1 MTVIFEGHKNEIVER
16 AINGDSSAQDALLK
30 RYDKYI
36 NKVSTVTKID
46 ENGNTVRYV
55 DEDVKTEIQ
64 MRYLAK
70 LAKFKVEQKL

>member
-1 MTVIFEGHKNEIVER
+1 MTVTFEGHKNEIVER
-16 AINGDSSAQDALLK
+16 AINGDSSAQDVLLK

>member
-36 NKVSTVTKID
+36 
-46 ENGNTVRYV
+46 
-55 DEDVKTEIQ
+55 DVKTEIQ

-70 LAKFKVEQKL
+70 LAKCKVEQKL

>member
-1 MTVIFEGHKNEIVER
+1 MTVIFEGPKNEIVER

-70 LAKFKVEQKL
+70 LAKCKVEQKL

>member
-1 MTVIFEGHKNEIVER
+1 MTVTFEGHKNEIVER

>member
-1 MTVIFEGHKNEIVER
+1 M
-16 AINGDSSAQDALLK
+16 K

-70 LAKFKVEQKL
+70 LAKCKVEQKL